1 MSSST
6 AAGPSASAEIYDTDR
21 FGELYYGSRQP
32 NPRNVGLAAR
42 FMISLFERHNIAFAL
57 LGGWAIFL
65 RGNTRSTE
73 DVDFT
78 VATTMD
84 LLKAAM
90 LPEQR

>member
-6 AAGPSASAEIYDTDR
+6 AAASAEIYDTDR
-21 FGELYYGSRQP
+21 FGELYYGSREPDQ
-32 NPRNVGLAAR
+32 RNLGLAAR
-42 FMISLFERHNIAFAL
+42 FMISLFERHNITFAL
-57 LGGWAIFL
+57 LGGWAVFL
-65 RGNTRSTE
+65 RGNTRTTE

-90 LPEQR
+90 LPEPR

>member
-32 NPRNVGLAAR
+32 DQRNVGLAAR
-42 FMISLFERHNIAFAL
+42 FMVSFFQCRNITFAF
-57 LGGWAIFL
+57 LGGWAVFL
-65 RGNTRSTE
+65 RGNTRTTE